1 MKLRSK
7 LGRPSL
13 HLCIALWGFM
23 LLSHN
28 AFGLEKVSLQLK
40 WTHAFQFA
48 GYYAAIDQGFYE
60 QVGLEVSLIE
70 GAPGINAT
78 QQIVSRQADFGV
90 GTSSLLLD
98 LDQGNEVV
106 LLANIFQHSPQVIIS
121 KTDTPLE
128 SIHNIAGKP
137 IMLEEGADEL
147 IAYLMYEGIFLDQ
160 DKRLPHTFSVEDLIA
175 GRVDAMSAYITHE
188 PYYLDLANF
197 QYHIYTPRSV
207 GIDFY
212 GDNLFTSQA
221 FAQQRPDIVSAF
233 TQASLRGWTYA
244 LQNPEYIIELI
255 LEQYT
260 QTHSASFLQFEASR
274 MHQLIRPELIEI
286 GYINPGRWAHIHN
299 TYQSL
304 NLLSTPLDLSE
315 FVFKHPSH
323 TSQSWFAPLIITSL
337 IASLVSGIALYI
349 YRVNL
354 KLNTL
359 LRQKNKA
366 AVLQR
371 HRNKLLEMIAAD
383 QPIELILQETVL
395 SVEAYNP
402 KTFCSILLFNPDT
415 ETLHIGAAPS
425 LPKEYNQAINGVKIG
440 PTVGACGSAAYL
452 KERVITADID
462 LHPFWKNYKHLP
474 LKHGLKACWSEPIM
488 RKNGQLLGTFAIYH
502 AKVSEPTSDDIQLI
516 RESAQLAEIAIE
528 RHLAYDELRKSE
540 ERHRHLAQHDPLTGL
555 ANRSLFSDRLD
566 QSLKHAKRHSSSF
579 AVLLIDL
586 NGFKPINDE
595 FGHNF
600 GDLVLK
606 EVADRLT
613 LIVRESDTVSRIGGD
628 EFVILLHNVDSL
640 VTAQQVVDKIHL
652 AFAHPFCE
660 PDSVTLSCSIGIA
673 LYPDDGES
681 EIELTQVADLRMY
694 QNKQGR

>member
-1 MKLRSK
+1 M
-7 LGRPSL
+7 PPT
-13 HLCIALWGFM
+13 
-23 LLSHN
+23 

-60 QVGLEVSLIE
+60 QAGLDVSLIE

-78 QQIVSRQADFGV
+78 QQVVSRQADFGV
-90 GTSSLLLD
+90 GTSGLLLD

-121 KTDTPLE
+121 KADTALQ
-128 SIHNIAGKP
+128 SIHTLADKP
-137 IMLEEGADEL
+137 IMLEEGSDEL
-147 IAYLMYEGIFLDQ
+147 LAYLMYESIFLEQ
-160 DKRLPHTFSVEDLIA
+160 DKRLPHTFSIEDLIT
-175 GRVDAMSAYITHE
+175 GKVDAMSAYITHE

-197 QYHIYTPRSV
+197 RYHIYTPRSV

-212 GDNLFTSQA
+212 GDNLFTSKA

-233 TQASLRGWTYA
+233 TQASLKGWTYA
-244 LQNPEYIIELI
+244 LQNPDYIIELI

-274 MHQLIRPELIEI
+274 MHQLIKPELIEI

-304 NLLSTPLDLSE
+304 NLVSSPLDLSE
-315 FVFKHPSH
+315 FLFKHPSN
-323 TSQSWFAPLIITSL
+323 TSTSWFAPLIISSL

-354 KLNTL
+354 KLNSL

-371 HRNKLLEMIAAD
+371 HRNTLLEMIAAD
-383 QPIELILQETVL
+383 QPIEQILQEIVL

-402 KTFCSILLFNPDT
+402 KTFCSILLFHSDT

-425 LPKEYNQAINGVKIG
+425 LPQEYNQAINGVKIG
-440 PTVGACGSAAYL
+440 PAVGACGSAAYF
-452 KERVITADID
+452 KKRVITADIAQ
-462 LHPFWKNYKHLP
+462 HPFWKDYKHLS

-488 RKNGQLLGTFAIYH
+488 RKNGHLLGTFAIYH
-502 AKVSEPTSDDIQLI
+502 TKVSEPTSDDIQLI

-528 RHLAYDELRKSE
+528 RHLAYDELRRSE

-555 ANRSLFSDRLD
+555 ANRSLFSDRLN

-606 EVADRLT
+606 EVATRLKA
-613 LIVRESDTVSRIGGD
+613 IVRESDTVSRIGGD
-628 EFVILLHNVDSL
+628 EFVILLHNVDSRAA
-640 VTAQQVVDKIHL
+640 AQQVVDKIHQ
-652 AFAHPFCE
+652 AFTDPFCE
-660 PDSVTLSCSIGIA
+660 PDSVNLSCSIGIA
-673 LYPDDGES
+673 LYPDDGAT
-681 EIELTQVADLRMY
+681 EIELTQVADIRMY